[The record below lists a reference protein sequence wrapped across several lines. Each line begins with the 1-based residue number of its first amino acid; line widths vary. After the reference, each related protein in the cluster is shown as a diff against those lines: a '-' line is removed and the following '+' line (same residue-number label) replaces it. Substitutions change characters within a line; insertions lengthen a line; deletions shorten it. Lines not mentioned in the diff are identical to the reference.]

1 MSIEAMKLALFALD
15 IVKIHYTQNRHVN
28 EAIAA
33 LKERL
38 ADPMREVQRLGQE
51 IEQEP
56 VAKYC
61 CRLCFNKSGSLLL
74 DRMILCSECG
84 NKRCPKA
91 TNHELQCTNSNAPNQ
106 AGSIYNTPPQRTEQ
120 KPVAWGVF
128 EGNLHDMFF
137 TQEEAHGMARL
148 KGSHAEVRPLYTHP
162 PQRTEQETDE
172 LQSLRQFRDAAFL
185 AHPNI
190 DLDIEAAHDIKED
203 T

>member
-1 MSIEAMKLALFALD
+1 MKARKVFHALMSSKG
-15 IVKIHYTQNRHVN
+15 YTDDDF
-28 EAIAA
+28 
-33 LKERL
+33 K
-38 ADPMREVQRLGQE
+38 

-120 KPVAWGVF
+120 
-128 EGNLHDMFF
+128 
-137 TQEEAHGMARL
+137 
-148 KGSHAEVRPLYTHP
+148 
-162 PQRTEQETDE
+162 ETDE